1 MKKEKKT
8 ENKVGQKGKTRR
20 WGKRRKRRELRG
32 EEKLISEH
40 VVWGE
45 NSNFLWKTESKC
57 RRIWPVNMSN
67 RI

>member
-1 MKKEKKT
+1 MMKQEKKT

-20 WGKRRKRRELRG
+20 WGKRRKRGELRG

-45 NSNFLWKTESKC
+45 NSNLPF
-57 RRIWPVNMSN
+57 
-67 RI
+67 